1 MVIYLPFPNLQVVYQ
16 MRLTKQNEKKWPVL
30 SWIISKKLHIIIWLV
45 FIFYEAIIVGLIN
58 GKFGRLAPYVLYYTL
73 NITTF
78 YVHAHLILALGLS
91 KPKQTAWKLPLLL
104 VAEIIAYFS
113 ISICLDYI
121 IIHYTN
127 YTGSRR
133 ITLDLVYF
141 SAPLYRCV
149 YFMCFSTGYYF
160 LIRYIK
166 ERKKTEELEKQ
177 RLNNLIQLAKSEN
190 AFLKAQI
197 QPHLLF
203 NTLDFIYQNARESSP
218 VAAETIL
225 SLSEMMRYSVDNN
238 KDKDFV
244 LLTEEINQ
252 VENLINLHQLR
263 QNHGIGLR
271 FWYDDE
277 IRGIKIIP
285 MVVITLAENMFKHG
299 DLLKEASPA
308 EISIKLG
315 QGKLIIETANLIKE
329 VKDNSGLHSGL
340 ENIKKRLNYTY
351 GNDAAFEYATGADH
365 YFRVTLSIIIRKD
378 NQL

>member
-1 MVIYLPFPNLQVVYQ
+1 MVMYLPFPNLQVVYQ
-16 MRLTKQNEKKWPVL
+16 MKLTKQKEKKWPVL
-30 SWIISKKLHIIIWLV
+30 SWIASKKLHIIIWLV

-78 YVHAHLILALGLS
+78 YIHAHVVLAIGLN

-104 VAEIIAYFS
+104 LVEIAAYFS

-121 IIHYTN
+121 IINYTN

-160 LIRYIK
+160 LTRYIK

-244 LLTEEINQ
+244 LLAEEINQ

-277 IRGIKIIP
+277 IRHIKIIP
-285 MVVITLAENMFKHG
+285 MVLITLVENIFKHG
-299 DLLKEASPA
+299 DLLNETYPA
-308 EISIKLG
+308 EISIKAESN
-315 QGKLIIETANLIKE
+315 KLIIETTNLIKDT
-329 VKDNSGLHSGL
+329 KDSSGLNSGL
-340 ENIKKRLNYTY
+340 ENIKKRLTYTY
-351 GNDAAFEYATGADH
+351 GKDAEFKYA
-365 YFRVTLSIIIRKD
+365 VTDGNCFSVRLSIILRKD

>member
-1 MVIYLPFPNLQVVYQ
+1 MST
-16 MRLTKQNEKKWPVL
+16 TKQNENKWPVL
-30 SWIISKKLHIIIWLV
+30 SWIASKKLHLIIWV
-45 FIFYEAIIVGLIN
+45 IFIFYEAIIVGLIN

-73 NITTF
+73 NIATF
-78 YVHAHLILALGLS
+78 YVHAHIILAIGLN
-91 KPKQTAWKLPLLL
+91 KPRQTAWKLPLLL
-104 VAEIIAYFS
+104 LAEIAVYFG

-121 IIHYTN
+121 IINYTS

-133 ITLDLVYF
+133 ITLDLIYF

-149 YFMCFSTGYYF
+149 YFMSFSTGYYF
-160 LIRYIK
+160 LTRYIK
-166 ERKKTEELEKQ
+166 ERKKTEELEKL

-203 NTLDFIYQNARESSP
+203 NTLDFIYHNARESSP

-244 LLTEEINQ
+244 LLAEEINQ

-263 QNHGIGLR
+263 QNHRIVLR
-271 FWYDDE
+271 FWYDNE

-285 MVVITLAENMFKHG
+285 MVLITLAENMFKHG
-299 DLLKEASPA
+299 ELLKEAFPA
-308 EISIKLG
+308 EISIKAAH
-315 QGKLIIETANLIKE
+315 GKLIIETANLVKE

-340 ENIKKRLNYTY
+340 ENIKKRLAYTY
-351 GNDAAFEYATGADH
+351 GNDATFHYAAGADH
-365 YFRVTLSIIIRKD
+365 YFRVTLSFTIRKD

>member
-1 MVIYLPFPNLQVVYQ
+1 MSI
-16 MRLTKQNEKKWPVL
+16 TKQSTKKWPVL
-30 SWIISKKLHIIIWLV
+30 NWIASKKLHLIIWV
-45 FIFYEAIIVGLIN
+45 IFIFYEAIIVGLIN
-58 GKFGRLAPYVLYYTL
+58 GKFGRLTPYVLYYAL

-78 YVHAHLILALGLS
+78 YVHAHLILSVSLRN
-91 KPKQTAWKLPLLL
+91 PRQTAWKLPLLL
-104 VAEIIAYFS
+104 FAEIAAYFC

-121 IIHYTN
+121 IINYTA
-127 YTGSRR
+127 YTGSRK
-133 ITLDLVYF
+133 ITLDLIYF

-203 NTLDFIYQNARESSP
+203 NTLDFIYQHARESSP
-218 VAAETIL
+218 IAAETIL

-244 LLTEEINQ
+244 LLAEEINQ

-263 QNHGIGLR
+263 QNHGISLR

-277 IRGIKIIP
+277 IRRIKIIP
-285 MVVITLAENMFKHG
+285 MVLITLAENMFKHG
-299 DLLKEASPA
+299 ELLKPAYPA
-308 EISIKLG
+308 EISIKAE

-329 VKDNSGLHSGL
+329 VKDHSGLQAGL
-340 ENIKKRLNYTY
+340 ENIKKRLAYAYGRDATFDYTA
-351 GNDAAFEYATGADH
+351 DADN
-365 YFRVTLSIIIRKD
+365 YFRVILSVTIKKD